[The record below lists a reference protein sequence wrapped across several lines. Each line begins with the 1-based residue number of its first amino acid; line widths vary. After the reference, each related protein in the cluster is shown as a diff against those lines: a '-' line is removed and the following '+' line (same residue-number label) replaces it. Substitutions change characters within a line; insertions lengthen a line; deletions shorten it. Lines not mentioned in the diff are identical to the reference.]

1 MFDREHCFVRH
12 LAYNSCLSPCV
23 CGNPNAPTAGFLEV
37 RQMNSSYI
45 CPICKEPVDLAQ
57 DQYADENGK
66 VMHEKCYVQRLMS
79 SRNDPPDPHHAE

>member
-1 MFDREHCFVRH
+1 
-12 LAYNSCLSPCV
+12 
-23 CGNPNAPTAGFLEV
+23 
-37 RQMNSSYI
+37 MNSSYI

-79 SRNDPPDPHHAE
+79 SRNDPPDPHHAEQQHGVKTPSAEMSP

>member
-1 MFDREHCFVRH
+1 
-12 LAYNSCLSPCV
+12 
-23 CGNPNAPTAGFLEV
+23 
-37 RQMNSSYI
+37 MNSSYI

>member
-1 MFDREHCFVRH
+1 
-12 LAYNSCLSPCV
+12 
-23 CGNPNAPTAGFLEV
+23 
-37 RQMNSSYI
+37 MNSSYI

-66 VMHEKCYVQRLMS
+66 VMHENCYVQRLMS